1 MNVIVIKI
9 LLCHFLSSTSYYK
22 WSFYKNNHK
31 VNLLSFLLHFLDV
44 VYSTDFLCKT
54 KQQKYNSYKKTQ
66 GVPHGL
72 GFIIAQKN
80 QLIFLNMQS
89 YNQYTKCKIFKK
101 NYLQF
106 SFFHIKMKSISII
119 FSHYIWQSQKYA
131 LIKHH

>member
-1 MNVIVIKI
+1 M
-9 LLCHFLSSTSYYK
+9 LCHFLSSKSYYK

-54 KQQKYNSYKKTQ
+54 KQQKYNSDKKTQ

-72 GFIIAQKN
+72 GCFKFNRHFIIAQKN
-80 QLIFLNMQS
+80 QLIFLNMQC

-101 NYLQF
+101 TTYDLV
-106 SFFHIKMKSISII
+106 FFHIKMKSISII

>member
-9 LLCHFLSSTSYYK
+9 LLCHFLSSKSYYK

-101 NYLQF
+101 TTYDLV
-106 SFFHIKMKSISII
+106 FFI
-119 FSHYIWQSQKYA
+119 
-131 LIKHH
+131 

>member
-31 VNLLSFLLHFLDV
+31 VNLLSFFITFFGCRMC
-44 VYSTDFLCKT
+44 STDFLCKT
-54 KQQKYNSYKKTQ
+54 AKKQILWKTQ

-72 GFIIAQKN
+72 GCFKFNRHFIIVQKN

-101 NYLQF
+101 TTYDLV
-106 SFFHIKMKSISII
+106 FFI
-119 FSHYIWQSQKYA
+119 
-131 LIKHH
+131 